1 MFTSAQF
8 CRNPHQFYRCIKEE
22 RTVPRR
28 KPLGSAFFLFVIQ
41 VFLSKQSSRPN
52 GQNGGALGSTAARS
66 TVTSQSA
73 DGTIYV
79 QGTSDVTVT
88 VSSCT
93 TQIDTTGSSTVGS
106 WNSCAAGSRPRFAA
120 AYPPPRNA
128 FSALFKAAIQSGL
141 DLKPFTKKH
150 LRRLPGSTGAF
161 FAFRIYKS
169 HSAAGLSSTP
179 LTALH
184 AFSRWVQPVPAVRS
198 PSGNHPHRTECTG

>member
-1 MFTSAQF
+1 MRAFLHFFAIGVQSLNCTPSFRLFFQHTSTFYKKSQVLCLLSARF

-52 GQNGGALGSTAARS
+52 GRNGGALGS
-66 TVTSQSA
+66 
-73 DGTIYV
+73 
-79 QGTSDVTVT
+79 TSDVTVT
-88 VSSCT
+88 VS
-93 TQIDTTGSSTVGS
+93 
-106 WNSCAAGSRPRFAA
+106 SCAAGSRPRFAA

-179 LTALH
+179 LTALQ
-184 AFSRWVQPVPAVRS
+184 AFFSLGSACSSRSITVW
-198 PSGNHPHRTECTG
+198 

>member
-1 MFTSAQF
+1 MFTSARF

-66 TVTSQSA
+66 TVPIQSA

-88 VSSCT
+88 MSGCT
-93 TQIDTTGSSTVGS
+93 TQIDTTGASTVDS
-106 WNSCAAGSRPRFAA
+106 WNSCAAA
-120 AYPPPRNA
+120 
-128 FSALFKAAIQSGL
+128 
-141 DLKPFTKKH
+141 
-150 LRRLPGSTGAF
+150 
-161 FAFRIYKS
+161 
-169 HSAAGLSSTP
+169 
-179 LTALH
+179 
-184 AFSRWVQPVPAVRS
+184 
-198 PSGNHPHRTECTG
+198 

>member
-1 MFTSAQF
+1 MFTSARF

-52 GQNGGALGSTAARS
+52 GR
-66 TVTSQSA
+66 TVPIQSA

-93 TQIDTTGSSTVGS
+93 TQIDTTGTSTVDR
-106 WNSCAAGSRPRFAA
+106 WNSYAA
-120 AYPPPRNA
+120 A
-128 FSALFKAAIQSGL
+128 
-141 DLKPFTKKH
+141 
-150 LRRLPGSTGAF
+150 
-161 FAFRIYKS
+161 
-169 HSAAGLSSTP
+169 
-179 LTALH
+179 
-184 AFSRWVQPVPAVRS
+184 
-198 PSGNHPHRTECTG
+198 